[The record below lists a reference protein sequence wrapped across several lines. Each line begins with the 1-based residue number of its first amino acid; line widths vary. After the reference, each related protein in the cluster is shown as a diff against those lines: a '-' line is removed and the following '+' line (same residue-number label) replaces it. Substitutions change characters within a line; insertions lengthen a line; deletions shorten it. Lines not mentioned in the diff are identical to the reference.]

1 MYVCMLGVD
10 VCLENRFFFFPQRFL
25 RTINLNFITC
35 GYIGY
40 MPSQRVLF
48 NCEFGTTVQAIAFC
62 SLLLNISFYP
72 ESVAC
77 SLFLNSELD
86 KNKSSV

>member
-10 VCLENRFFFFPQRFL
+10 VCLENRFFFSPAIFAYDQF
-25 RTINLNFITC
+25 NFITC